1 MPQGSVLGPLFF
13 LIYISDLVDNIS
25 SEAKLFAD
33 DTSLFTV
40 VYDVDIAANKL
51 NRDLEII
58 STWAYQWKMQFNP
71 DKNKQATQVIFS
83 QKKDTPVHPSLFFNG
98 SEVVIKAEH
107 RHLGMILDSKLTFLS
122 HIKEAIVKARRGIGI
137 IRFLSKYVAR
147 DVLDQIYKL
156 YVRPH
161 IDYGDIIYHKYDL
174 EFKLDC
180 TKRLESTQY
189 SAALAVSGAWRG
201 TNTDKIYEE
210 LGWEILYYRRWY
222 RRLCHF
228 YKLQNDQRP
237 LYLYNEIPQERTFSY
252 NLRRQNR
259 FTHTYFQ
266 NCVREWNQL
275 DQSIRNCPTI
285 SGFKLQLVH
294 LVRPTK
300 KSTFSAH
307 DIEGVRLLTR
317 LRVQFSD
324 LHEHRFRQR
333 FHCSNPMCLCQ
344 TGIEDNEHFLLYC
357 PRYTI
362 YRKDLLDHV
371 SNIVERDLDSLTS
384 IDLCNLLLY
393 SNSELPL
400 DMNHSIIEST
410 ITFIKSTKRF
420 EQI

>member
-1 MPQGSVLGPLFF
+1 M
-13 LIYISDLVDNIS
+13 
-25 SEAKLFAD
+25 
-33 DTSLFTV
+33 T
-40 VYDVDIAANKL
+40 
-51 NRDLEII
+51 
-58 STWAYQWKMQFNP
+58 
-71 DKNKQATQVIFS
+71 
-83 QKKDTPVHPSLFFNG
+83 
-98 SEVVIKAEH
+98 
-107 RHLGMILDSKLTFLS
+107 
-122 HIKEAIVKARRGIGI
+122 
-137 IRFLSKYVAR
+137 R

-161 IDYGDIIYHKYDL
+161 LDYGDIIYHKYDP
-174 EFKLDC
+174 EFKLDF
-180 TKRLESTQY
+180 TKWHESTQY

-210 LGWEILYYRRWY
+210 LGWKIPYYRKWY

-237 LYLYNEIPQERTFSY
+237 LYLYNEIPQERTFSH
-252 NLRRQNR
+252 NLRRPNVFKSSAKSTDR

-275 DQSIRNCPTI
+275 DKSIGNCPTI
-285 SGFKLQLVH
+285 SGFKLQLVRP
-294 LVRPTK
+294 VRPTK
-300 KSTFSAH
+300 ISTFGAN

-324 LHEHRFRQR
+324 LREHRFRHM

-344 TGIEDNEHFLLYC
+344 MGIEDNEHFFLHC

-362 YRKDLLDHV
+362 YRKDLLDRV
-371 SNIVERDLDSLTS
+371 SNMVERDLDSLSS
-384 IDLCNLLLY
+384 IDLCSLLLY
-393 SNSELPL
+393 GDSELPL

-420 EQI
+420 

>member
-1 MPQGSVLGPLFF
+1 
-13 LIYISDLVDNIS
+13 
-25 SEAKLFAD
+25 
-33 DTSLFTV
+33 
-40 VYDVDIAANKL
+40 
-51 NRDLEII
+51 
-58 STWAYQWKMQFNP
+58 MQFNP
-71 DKNKQATQVIFS
+71 DKIKQAIQVIFS
-83 QKKDTPVHPSLFFNG
+83 QKKDTPVHPSLVFNG

-107 RHLGMILDSKLTFLS
+107 RHLGIILDSKLTFLS
-122 HIKEAIVKARRGIGI
+122 HIKEAIVKARRGFGI

-161 IDYGDIIYHKYDL
+161 LDYGDIIYHKYDP
-174 EFKLDC
+174 EFKLDF

-201 TNTDKIYEE
+201 INTDKIYEE

-228 YKLQNDQRP
+228 YKLKNDQRP
-237 LYLYNEIPQERTFSY
+237 LYLYNEIPQERTLSY
-252 NLRRQNR
+252 NLRRPNV
-259 FTHTYFQ
+259 FESSAKSTNISHTYFQ

-285 SGFKLQLVH
+285 SGFKLQLVR

-300 KSTFSAH
+300 KSTFGAH

-324 LHEHRFRQR
+324 HCEHRFRHR

-344 TGIEDNEHFLLYC
+344 TGIEDNEHFLLHC

-362 YRKDLLDHV
+362 YRKDLLDRV
-371 SNIVERDLDSLTS
+371 SNIVER
-384 IDLCNLLLY
+384 
-393 SNSELPL
+393 EL
-400 DMNHSIIEST
+400 
-410 ITFIKSTKRF
+410 
-420 EQI
+420 